1 MNTAK
6 KIIDVVVR
14 FTQQGLENIQTQIN
28 NLNNTTKDFNKSA
41 KDASKSS
48 KGLGDEVKKTGNAA
62 SNAGKQTEGASKATR
77 SFGAS
82 VGRAINIVA
91 QFTVA
96 MTIVNGALAL
106 VRSLT
111 IDAAKVFIEF
121 ESSLARLKAVTGATN
136 AEITSLSESAK
147 ELALSTLF
155 TSNEIVQ
162 LQQVL
167 GKLGF
172 SVEEITNS
180 QRAIAELAQITGE
193 SLEST
198 ASLVGNALRAFELSA
213 SSAASVTNTFT
224 AAITSSALS
233 QEYLRTSLQYVAPIA
248 AQLGLSVSESASA
261 LGVLA
266 DSGFTASRAGTGLR
280 MTLLE
285 LGKSGESLSETI
297 QRLRDQNISL
307 TEAQELVGVRG
318 AGSLLTLIN
327 NFERF
332 NKILEETADA
342 SATVE
347 ANLAVLSSTQ
357 ASFDQL
363 GVAIE
368 ERLLKP
374 LGEFLLDLLYIK
386 GAAIELI
393 AIFDKQA
400 AAQLSLADALSKLPD
415 FYKESLLNTELD
427 AEAREKVLD
436 NALSLLS
443 VSGELNAMD
452 RGRYLFSKNNM
463 LAVLEEEVENLREQ
477 EKIEKTRTRVSK
489 ELSQNIDDR
498 LNAAIGFKGVEETI
512 NSINA
517 ELSGKIKE
525 QKDLIEELK
534 KTDDD
539 RLKTEE
545 AKLDVL
551 IQQQKVLQ
559 GSEGFQIGLERLTSE
574 KQLNDAIKDRQKS
587 IEGLQEIL
595 NNENITLDYRLKA
608 YDRLVIKQEELAAI
622 EKKRN
627 EIYGKPIEEKA
638 VTEDT
643 IESFRKLY
651 NLQKSLNEAITEG
664 DIPLANRLAEEYQT
678 ALQAL
683 EKSGLTEEYQD
694 FARKLLLAD
703 SDTIEELVKQY
714 KDIIDE
720 IIRAQE
726 VGDDVALAK
735 STAELGKL
743 LQEIQTLGIG
753 KDFVSVY
760 DAIFDEE
767 QRKKALEILA
777 ETRKNLDKENKEREK
792 EAEERRKQEEKEQE
806 ERKKLII
813 QQAEEIANAG
823 VDAAFE
829 ATRRRLQ
836 AEQEAVDARY
846 SYEEDRLQ
854 SLVDNNLITQAEYER
869 KREQLERERIEKTN
883 EIEKKQ
889 FESDKARALVD
900 LAIDTAIAI
909 ASRGFEPIQS
919 SIILAASAIQAGIIS
934 AQKFIPVQFEE
945 GGLVQGRS
953 HEQGGIPFTVQG
965 QGGYEMEGGEY
976 IVNKEATSKHL
987 SILEQINSN
996 PQAEYIV
1003 NKEATSK
1010 HPSIVEQINSKN
1022 PVPDS
1027 YESILYAI
1035 KLAILSNKQP
1045 VESNVFQPIPVEI
1058 ILDNLHVKQKF
1069 EDGGMVYGR
1078 SHREGGV
1085 PFTVQGIGG
1094 YEMEGGEYI
1103 VNKKATAKYLPMLEQ
1118 INSYGK
1124 LNNSMFKQYA
1134 NGGLTGM
1141 EGAMGMGE
1149 STRINAMLLQRLNQP
1164 IRAYV
1169 SERELMTKSNERI
1182 NQKMKSRL

>member
-1 MNTAK
+1 MNTAQ
-6 KIIDVVVR
+6 KIINVVVK
-14 FTQQGLENIQTQIN
+14 FTQEGLENIQTQIN

-48 KGLGDEVKKTGNAA
+48 KGLGDALKNAGNAA
-62 SNAGKQTEGASKATR
+62 NNAGKQTEGASKATR

-82 VGRAINIVA
+82 VGRAIGIVA
-91 QFTVA
+91 QFTIA
-96 MTIVNGALAL
+96 MTLVNGALAL
-106 VRSLT
+106 VRALT
-111 IDAAKVFIEF
+111 IDAAKEFIAF
-121 ESSLARLKAVTGATN
+121 EASLARLKAVTGATN
-136 AEITSLSESAK
+136 EEVKSLSESAK

-172 SVEEITNS
+172 SVDEIIKS
-180 QRAIAELAQITGE
+180 QRAIAELAQVTGE
-193 SLEST
+193 SLENT

-248 AQLGLSVSESASA
+248 SQLGISVAETSAA

-285 LGKSGESLSETI
+285 LGEAGEPLTETI
-297 QRLRDQNISL
+297 ERLISQNISL

-318 AGSLLTLIN
+318 AGSLLTLISQ
-327 NFERF
+327 FERY
-332 NKILEETADA
+332 NKILEETSDA
-342 SATVE
+342 TATFE
-347 ANLAVLSSTQ
+347 ANLAILGSSQ
-357 ASFDQL
+357 AVFDQL
-363 GVAIE
+363 GVTITESVQKPIGESLSNALGLKQASMAIINLFD
-368 ERLLKP
+368 RQA
-374 LGEFLLDLLYIK
+374 GAQLYLADI
-386 GAAIELI
+386 LTRVS
-393 AIFDKQA
+393 DKQKEILLSSEIT
-400 AAQLSLADALSKLPD
+400 AAQR
-415 FYKESLLNTELD
+415 EEELNT
-427 AEAREKVLD
+427 VLKTLVAKGD
-436 NALSLLS
+436 LNALDS
-443 VSGELNAMD
+443 VDYFIAQKNILNIIEKQ
-452 RGRYLFSKNNM
+452 LNN
-463 LAVLEEEVENLREQ
+463 AKEQ
-477 EKIEKTRTRVSK
+477 EKLQDERFRLAKKISE
-489 ELSQNIDDR
+489 ENENR
-498 LNAAIGFKGVEETI
+498 LNAAVGFKGIEEVI
-512 NSINA
+512 NNINQ
-517 ELSGKIKE
+517 ELSDKINE

-534 KTDDD
+534 KADDD
-539 RLKTEE
+539 RLKIEE
-545 AKLDVL
+545 AKLEVL

-559 GSEGFQIGLERLTSE
+559 GSEAFEIGLERLTSE

-587 IEGLQEIL
+587 IEALQEIL
-595 NNENITLDYRLKA
+595 NNENITLDYRAKA
-608 YDRLVIKQEELAAI
+608 YDRLVIKQEELAKI

-627 EIYGKPIEEKA
+627 EIYGKPSEEKA
-638 VTEDT
+638 ATEDT

-651 NLQKSLNEAITEG
+651 NLQKSLNEAISEG
-664 DIPLANRLAEEYQT
+664 DIPLAERLSAEYQE

-703 SDTIEELVKQY
+703 SDTIEELVTQY

-726 VGDDVALAK
+726 VGDDAALAK
-735 STAELGKL
+735 STAELEKL
-743 LQEIQTLGIG
+743 LQKIQTLGIG

-767 QRKKALEILA
+767 SRKRGEAHLA
-777 ETRKNLDKENKEREK
+777 KSKKKLDKDNEELEKDQEN
-792 EAEERRKQEEKEQE
+792 RRKQKEKEQE
-806 ERKKLII
+806 ERNKLII
-813 QQAEEIANAG
+813 QKAEEIANAG
-823 VDAAFE
+823 ADAAFE
-829 ATRRRLQ
+829 ATQRRLD
-836 AEQEAVDARY
+836 AEQAAVDARY

-854 SLVDNNLITQAEYER
+854 SLLDSNLITQAEYER
-869 KREQLERERIEKTN
+869 KREQLERERIQKTN

-909 ASRGFEPIQS
+909 SSRGFEPIQS
-919 SIILAASAIQAGIIS
+919 AIILAASAVQAGIIS

-945 GGLVQGRS
+945 GGMVQ
-953 HEQGGIPFTVQG
+953 
-965 QGGYEMEGGEY
+965 
-976 IVNKEATSKHL
+976 
-987 SILEQINSN
+987 
-996 PQAEYIV
+996 
-1003 NKEATSK
+1003 
-1010 HPSIVEQINSKN
+1010 
-1022 PVPDS
+1022 
-1027 YESILYAI
+1027 
-1035 KLAILSNKQP
+1035 
-1045 VESNVFQPIPVEI
+1045 
-1058 ILDNLHVKQKF
+1058 
-1069 EDGGMVYGR
+1069 GR

-1118 INSYGK
+1118 INSYGRV
-1124 LNNSMFKQYA
+1124 NNSMFKHFA

-1141 EGAMGMGE
+1141 EGTMGMGE
-1149 STRINAMLLQRLNQP
+1149 SARINAMLLQRLNQP